1 MEDPQCTAGSFAQCK
16 TILCNALST
25 LDFAKCIFFK
35 LDNEQFQFGAK
46 CSHWSSIHSTLYIEH
61 DQPQFL
67 AARQRVNYTQS

>member
-35 LDNEQFQFGAK
+35 LDNEQLSAV
-46 CSHWSSIHSTLYIEH
+46 SIWCKMLTLEFNSQHIVH
-61 DQPQFL
+61 
-67 AARQRVNYTQS
+67 